1 MEEITELIFKYG
13 AASVILAIFLR
24 QFIKMLD
31 EKEKMADERNKEMLN
46 KIEGLVTSLDNLYLN
61 NNKMEALM
69 VSLSDSVKQL
79 SEATKTV
86 ASTIDRI
93 DIYNRELAR
102 KVEKHD
108 VSTNARVEKL
118 HDKLDEINR
127 RW

>member
-1 MEEITELIFKYG
+1 MGEVTELIFKYG

-31 EKEKMADERNKEMLN
+31 DKEKMADERNKEMLN
-46 KIEGLVTSLDNLYLN
+46 KIEGLVASLDNLYIN
-61 NNKMEALM
+61 NNKMESLM
-69 VSLSDSVKQL
+69 MSLSDSVKQL

-108 VSTNARVEKL
+108 ERAEKL
-118 HDKLDEINR
+118 HEKLEEMSR
-127 RW
+127 R

>member
-46 KIEGLVTSLDNLYLN
+46 KIEGLVASLDNLYLN

-108 VSTNARVEKL
+108 ARAEKL
-118 HDKLDEINR
+118 HDKLDEIHR
-127 RW
+127 SR